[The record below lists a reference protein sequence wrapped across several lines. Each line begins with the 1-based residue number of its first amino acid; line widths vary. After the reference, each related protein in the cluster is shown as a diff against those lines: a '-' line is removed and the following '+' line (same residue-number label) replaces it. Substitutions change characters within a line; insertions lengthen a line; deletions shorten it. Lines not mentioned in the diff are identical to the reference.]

1 MPVKEAKR
9 GNQTVDRLA
18 DGAPPPA
25 EVPEISGSFDG
36 QLLAASFENLEL
48 TKFAQ
53 HSCKCILISDTL
65 KSLAENQVRQSK
77 PLPTELAIKVI
88 GLFVPQTPQIVDP
101 NRGINDDH
109 RSLLCKSR
117 ETRLVEISIPMDLA
131 SKPPNGGLR
140 PSLNQKA
147 QSFLDCGPL
156 CP

>member
-1 MPVKEAKR
+1 MPVTEAKR

-18 DGAPPPA
+18 DSASPPA
-25 EVPEISGSFDG
+25 ELPKISGGFDG
-36 QLLAASFENLEL
+36 QLLATSFENLEL

-77 PLPTELAIKVI
+77 ALPTELAIKVI
-88 GLFVPQTPQIVDP
+88 GLIVLQTAQIVDP

-109 RSLLCKSR
+109 RSLLGKSR
-117 ETRLVEISIPMDLA
+117 EPRLVEISSPMDLA
-131 SKPPNGGLR
+131 AKPPNGGLR

-147 QSFLDCGPL
+147 QSFLDYGPL